1 MKQLLTVLL
10 YILLIATPGLAQEK
24 KLEHGSEDGKLS
36 HHQLSFMLSHSYIS
50 EGYFFGSKKWIAA
63 PSLGFDYNYWFK
75 KQLAIGIHTDLIKE
89 NFALEEV
96 AGDKIIER
104 STPFAI
110 VPALTYK
117 PGEHGA
123 LVIGMGGEFAKEGT
137 IALTRV
143 GYEYGWELPKKYE
156 LAFCLTYDLKWNAY
170 NTWTFGMVV
179 SKLFK

>member
-10 YILLIATPGLAQEK
+10 AILLIAKTGFSQEK
-24 KLEHGSEDGKLS
+24 KLVHGSEDGKLS

-50 EGYFFGSKKWIAA
+50 EGYFFSSKKWIAA
-63 PSLGFDYNYWFK
+63 PSFGIDYNYWFK

-96 AGDKIIER
+96 AGDKMIER
-104 STPFAI
+104 STPFAV
-110 VPALTYK
+110 VPAITYK

-123 LVIGMGGEFAKEGT
+123 LVLGMGGEFAKEGS

-143 GYEYGWELPKKYE
+143 GYEYGWELPQKYE
-156 LAFCLTYDLKWNAY
+156 LAFSLSYDLKWTAY
-170 NTWTFGMVV
+170 NTWTFGIVV
-179 SKLFK
+179 SKFFK

>member
-1 MKQLLTVLL
+1 MNKLLSSLLAVLMVTAS
-10 YILLIATPGLAQEK
+10 YSQEK
-24 KLEHGSEDGKLS
+24 KLEHGSEEGKLS
-36 HHQLSFMLSHSYIS
+36 HHQVSFMLSHSYIS

-63 PSLGFDYNYWFK
+63 PSIGLDYNYWFK

-104 STPFAI
+104 STPFAL

-123 LVIGMGGEFAKEGT
+123 LVIGMGGEFAKEGS
-137 IALTRV
+137 IALTRI

-156 LAFCLTYDLKWNAY
+156 LAFSLTYDLKWNAY

-179 SKLFK
+179 SKFFK